1 VTATPV
7 ASEFSGDE
15 TGAYEL
21 PAEVR
26 RDAALVICD
35 RATDPD
41 GARLLLEACGLASYQ
56 HGKFRTYFYGRRS

>member
-1 VTATPV
+1 MTATPV

-26 RDAALVICD
+26 RDAA
-35 RATDPD
+35 APPTSPTP
-41 GARLLLEACGLASYQ
+41 RLLLEACGLASYQ
-56 HGKFRTYFYGRRS
+56 HGKFRTYFYGRRP